1 MYTSAVGRVLIHL
14 SLAIGAVPSALAQ
27 EPLRP
32 LRTDEPPLIDGELDD
47 PVWQEAPQVSE
58 FLTWAPDYGKEM
70 LGATTVYM
78 AYDASNLYFAF
89 RSFDAEPE
97 KIKTSI
103 TSRDNIWRED
113 WVAINLDS
121 FNDQQSLYALYIN
134 PHGIQADSRYA
145 AGHEDRSFDLVW
157 YSGGR
162 VDEEGYTVE
171 VQIPLKSIRY
181 AEGDSVSMGVI
192 FERHISRRSE
202 YGSCP
207 PLDPNQQEWLTQMAP
222 MVFHDLERSK
232 LLEVIPAATYT
243 YSEALEE
250 GRLTTDERQGELSL
264 TAKYGVTSDL
274 IFDGTYNPDFSQV
287 EADAGQVDVN
297 LRYQLYFPEKR
308 PFFLEARENFTIAAT
323 ASSERDPVQSI
334 VYTRTIVDP
343 IAGFRLSG
351 KLGAKNTL
359 ASIYAADELPEP
371 EPVSGAEYAHFPI
384 LRYKRTLNED
394 SYVGGIVAGRE
405 LRHHYNRLVGIDGQ
419 LRVSD
424 SSMLGFH
431 GLFSWARQ
439 DLATE
444 AGDGHSLSAQYSHGT
459 RDLDYGLAVNDV
471 DEDFRA
477 EMGYVIRTGILQF
490 SGLLRPKVYPNSDV
504 LRRIDIELFSA
515 QTEDKFSGLWETFNH
530 VSMLNRLWGSLM
542 LKLKYSYSTEIFLGE
557 RFRTGGFHVFGGGQ
571 LTRQLYLGVLYR
583 NVGSIFYSEDP
594 YQGRSNV
601 LQAELIY
608 QPSDKLRS
616 ELSFTYSDFYRES
629 DGQKIYDYPI
639 AWGKLTY
646 QFNKYLLL
654 RGILEY
660 NDFRDELLT
669 DLLVSFTYIPGTVI
683 HIGYGALLDKI
694 EWRNGEYVEGDR
706 LRQTRRRFFFKTSY
720 LWRI

>member
-1 MYTSAVGRVLIHL
+1 MGPSAVGRIL
-14 SLAIGAVPSALAQ
+14 LALAFFSGVTSAAAQ

-32 LRTDEPPLIDGELDD
+32 LRTHEPPVIDGDLDD
-47 PVWQEAPQVSE
+47 PVWQEAPQVTE
-58 FLTWAPDYGKEM
+58 FRTWAPDYGKEM
-70 LGATTVYM
+70 VGATTVYM
-78 AYDASNLYFAF
+78 AYDAANLYFAF

-121 FNDQQSLYALYIN
+121 FNDQQSLYALYVN

-162 VDEEGYTVE
+162 IDEDGYTVE
-171 VQIPLKSIRY
+171 IQIPLKSIRY

-192 FERHISRRSE
+192 FERHISRQSE

-232 LLEVIPAATYT
+232 LVELIPAATYT

-250 GRLTTDERQGELSL
+250 GRLATDERQGELSL

-308 PFFLEARENFTIAAT
+308 PFFLEARENFTVAAT
-323 ASSERDPVQSI
+323 ASSETDPVQAI

-343 IAGFRLSG
+343 IAGVRLSG
-351 KLGAKNTL
+351 KLGAKNTV
-359 ASIYAADELPEP
+359 ASIYAVDELPEP

-384 LRYKRTLNED
+384 LRYKRTLSED
-394 SYVGGIVAGRE
+394 SYVGGIFAGRE
-405 LRHHYNRLVGIDGQ
+405 MRHHYNRLAGLDGQ

-431 GLFSWARQ
+431 GLFSRARES
-439 DLATE
+439 LATQ
-444 AGDGHSLSAQYSHGT
+444 AVDGHSLSAQYSHGT
-459 RDLDYGLAVNDV
+459 RDLDYSLAVNDV

-490 SGLLRPKVYPNSDV
+490 SGLLRPKIYPNSNV
-504 LRRIDIELFSA
+504 LRRIDVELFSA
-515 QTEDKFSGLWETFNH
+515 QTEDKFSGRWETFNH
-530 VSMLNRLWGSLM
+530 VSVQNRLWGSLT

-557 RFRTGGFHVFGGGQ
+557 RFQTGGFHVFGGGQ
-571 LTRQLYLGVLYR
+571 FTRQLYLGVLYR
-583 NVGSIFYSEDP
+583 NVGSIFYSQDP

-601 LQAELIY
+601 LRADLIY

-616 ELSFTYSDFYRES
+616 ELSLTYSDFYRES

-646 QFNKYLLL
+646 QFNKYLFL

-694 EWRNGEYVEGDR
+694 DWVNGEYVEGDEF
-706 LRQTRRRFFFKTSY
+706 RQTRRRFFFKTSY